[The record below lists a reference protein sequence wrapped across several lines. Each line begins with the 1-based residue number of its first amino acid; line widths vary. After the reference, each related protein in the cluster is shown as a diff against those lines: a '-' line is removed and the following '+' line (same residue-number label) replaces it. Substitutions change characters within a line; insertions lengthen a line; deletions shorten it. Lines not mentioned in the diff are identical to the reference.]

1 MTKFLRSI
9 AATLVLATSL
19 SACEGENEQTG
30 DESFATAV
38 TFAEGTKEARAIVA
52 FVDDPST
59 DAAAL
64 KAAGITSKST
74 VAAVLAKRN
83 GADGVAGTAD
93 DVPFRALGVLDAVK
107 GIGPATL
114 KQLATSALAR
124 GYGIER
130 GFYYDVYFT
139 ENQADRTLEL
149 VNTANMATLDAE
161 TSIDSRA
168 LKNIAAARPILSMAH
183 LGSISRV
190 KETAFRLLRERADRD
205 LSAPSCD
212 AENPCESGVMCLG
225 ATESS
230 AGRCVE
236 NLEIAGAGDSCSPE
250 GFCGA
255 GLICAGRSSGFE
267 GICSPR
273 WMRDEFIE
281 ESSGTLVDV
290 PDSSTRVSVQVT
302 GLATVPTDA
311 IVRVVID
318 HPRPDDLELTLTNP
332 SEAGTTV
339 MVWPR
344 GSGPVPTAPEGIV
357 VSVPGDEVANGLW
370 TLNILDTVEGEQG
383 TFSLFSLELT
393 SRFD

>member
-1 MTKFLRSI
+1 MIHVRSLL
-9 AATLVLATSL
+9 ACLLVASL
-19 SACEGENEQTG
+19 SACDGGSEETS
-30 DESFATAV
+30 DDAFATEL

-52 FVDDPST
+52 FVDDPAT

-74 VAAVLAKRN
+74 VAAVLARRN
-83 GADGVAGTAD
+83 GADGVAATGD

-114 KQLATSALAR
+114 RKLAVFALAR

-130 GFYYDVYFT
+130 GFYYGVYFT

-149 VNTANMATLDAE
+149 VNTASIATLDAE
-161 TSIDSRA
+161 TGIDSRA
-168 LKNIAAARPILSMAH
+168 LKNIADARPILSMAH
-183 LGSISRV
+183 LGSLSRV
-190 KETAFRLLRERADRD
+190 KETAHRLLRERADRD
-205 LSAPSCD
+205 LGAPTCD
-212 AENPCESGVMCLG
+212 AQNACESGVMCLG
-225 ATESS
+225 ATEFSP
-230 AGRCVE
+230 GRCVE
-236 NLEIAGAGDSCSPE
+236 NEEIVGAGDSCSPE
-250 GFCGA
+250 GTCGA
-255 GLICAGRSSGFE
+255 GLICAGRRDDFE
-267 GICSPR
+267 GICNPF
-273 WMRDEFIE
+273 WTRDEFVD

-332 SEAGTTV
+332 SESGTTV

-344 GSGPVPTAPEGIV
+344 GSGPLPTAPEGIV
-357 VSVPGDEVANGLW
+357 VFVPGDEVANGLW
-370 TLNILDTVEGEQG
+370 TLNVLDTVEGEQG
-383 TFSLFSLELT
+383 MFSLFSLELT